1 MLDNSFLGVS
11 NKLKEPK
18 EYKCE
23 SCNFSTLKVGNWN
36 RHLKT
41 RKHNDTQMMSNDV
54 EKMYNGTS
62 TSLVNEKKQKKWIC
76 ICGKSYSYP
85 QGYYR
90 HKKTCKGKEESEKV
104 KETLPSRG
112 NNEIMDIVKNLMTQ
126 NQELMAKYTEVVTE
140 VKELAD
146 KNTELATENKDLASK
161 NTELSDELVITL
173 KDENSTL
180 KDQNKNLQNNLN
192 ETIPRVGNGNIT
204 HNNNIDV
211 NVFLEDKCKDA
222 MHIQEFGELLND
234 TTTVEDIDIYEK
246 NAGTAIGEIMKRE
259 LLKLAQ
265 IARPLHTYKKEWFV
279 KDREN
284 GWEKDEKGDFVEKIR
299 SAVSCSLV
307 YKCNTEKYADDYKAF
322 DISAAQSKTMQNI
335 LKQMTDER
343 LRNAAKR
350 SIKKICT
357 IK

>member
-1 MLDNSFLGVS
+1 MAET
-11 NKLKEPK
+11 NKLRTIVDDCGQNGQDKFYCK
-18 EYKCE
+18 DCD
-23 SCNFSTLKVGNWN
+23 FSTSHSGHWN

-41 RKHNDTQMMSNDV
+41 KKHNDAQMMHEDA
-54 EKMYNGTS
+54 EEMHKGAT
-62 TSLVNEKKQKKWIC
+62 TCEEKKKWSC
-76 ICGKSYSYP
+76 VCGKSYSYH

-90 HKKTCKGKEESEKV
+90 HKKTCKGKEEIEKV

-112 NNEIMDIVKNLMTQ
+112 NNEIMDIIKSLMSEMKDLKEQ
-126 NQELMAKYTEVVTE
+126 NNELVTKYTEVVTE
-140 VKELAD
+140 NKELAD
-146 KNTELATENKDLASK
+146 EIKDLATENK
-161 NTELSDELVITL
+161 ELVIEIKELAEEHVT
-173 KDENSTL
+173 TL

-192 ETIPRVGNGNIT
+192 ETIPRVGNNSIT
-204 HNNNIDV
+204 NNNNFDV

-234 TTTVEDIDIYEK
+234 TTTIEDIDIYEK

-299 SAVSCSLV
+299 SAVSGSLI

>member
-1 MLDNSFLGVS
+1 MVFSSSLELS
-11 NKLKEPK
+11 KTKKRLKE
-18 EYKCE
+18 YRCDKCDFIT
-23 SCNFSTLKVGNWN
+23 SDMSNWK

-41 RKHNDTQMMSNDV
+41 RKHNAGQMLDNVDMKLENAGI
-54 EKMYNGTS
+54 K
-62 TSLVNEKKQKKWIC
+62 KKWEC
-76 ICGKSYSYP
+76 ICGKTYSHN
-85 QGYYR
+85 QSYYR
-90 HKKTCKGKEESEKV
+90 HKKTCKGKEEPEKV

-112 NNEIMDIVKNLMTQ
+112 NNEMMDMVKSLMSEMKDLKEQNNSLVSQNNELMT
-126 NQELMAKYTEVVTE
+126 KYTEVVTE
-140 VKELAD
+140 VKELAN
-146 KNTELATENKDLASK
+146 KNI
-161 NTELSDELVITL
+161 ELSNDHIATL
-173 KDENSTL
+173 KNE
-180 KDQNKNLQNNLN
+180 NKNLQNNLN
-192 ETIPRVGNGNIT
+192 ETIPRVGNIT
-204 HNNNIDV
+204 HNNNNIDV
-211 NVFLEDKCKDA
+211 NMFLEEKCKDA

-299 SAVSCSLV
+299 SAVSGSLI

-350 SIKKICT
+350 SIRSICT

>member
-1 MLDNSFLGVS
+1 MRETESSIAKCLKKVA
-11 NKLKEPK
+11 NK
-18 EYKCE
+18 YNCE
-23 SCNFSTLKVGNWN
+23 RCSYSTCKLSDWKK
-36 RHLKT
+36 HLKT
-41 RKHNDTQMMSNDV
+41 KKHNNAQIVHGNAQIV
-54 EKMYNGTS
+54 HE
-62 TSLVNEKKQKKWIC
+62 EKKKWNC
-76 ICGKSYSYP
+76 VCGKSYSYH
-85 QGYYR
+85 QGYYY
-90 HKKTCKGKEESEKV
+90 HKKTCKGKEEPEKV

-112 NNEIMDIVKNLMTQ
+112 NNEMMDMVQSLMS
-126 NQELMAKYTEVVTE
+126 EMKDLMAKYTELAAE
-140 VKELAD
+140 NKELAK
-146 KNTELATENKDLASK
+146 KNTELAEK
-161 NTELSDELVITL
+161 NTELADEHVT
-173 KDENSTL
+173 TL

-192 ETIPRVGNGNIT
+192 ETIPRVGNNSIT
-204 HNNNIDV
+204 NNNNFDV

-234 TTTVEDIDIYEK
+234 TTTIEDIDIYEK

-299 SAVSCSLV
+299 SAVSGSLI